1 MIRVKRRIRRG
12 IVGSFSQIS
21 KAHRTLVLDFPKFLP
36 SNNYKNATPLSL
48 SRRSSSESEMDAVS
62 SAKSILE
69 KPLKL
74 LTEDD
79 ISQLTR
85 EDCRKFL
92 KDKGMRRP
100 SWNKSQAIQQVLSL
114 KALFEP
120 GDDSGAGILRKIL
133 VSPNPTRVTATSA
146 EPASEV
152 GARIPLQEDD
162 RRDSPRSAEFSGSEK
177 DSYNT
182 LSPSRSPAETSALVG
197 QMTIFYSGKVS
208 VYNGVPP
215 EKARSIMHFA
225 ANPIDLPE
233 YGVSASA
240 RMTSRPMSSKEKM
253 VEPSHYGLEKANA
266 SRDSD
271 AEGQANRK
279 VSLQRYLDK
288 RKDSRRL
295 FKNKKA
301 PGVASSSLEMYLNR
315 SQPVTNAY
323 SQSLSGGGTGGEQHE
338 SPENQRRSPNLSV
351 DLNSDLNSEGSSIHE
366 KQFKSRQGMFP
377 SSETWH
383 KKVELE
389 ES

>member
-1 MIRVKRRIRRG
+1 M
-12 IVGSFSQIS
+12 
-21 KAHRTLVLDFPKFLP
+21 
-36 SNNYKNATPLSL
+36 NAG
-48 SRRSSSESEMDAVS
+48 VS

-92 KDKGMRRP
+92 KDKGMRKP

-133 VSPNPTRVTATSA
+133 VSPNPTR
-146 EPASEV
+146 
-152 GARIPLQEDD
+152 EDD
-162 RRDSPRSAEFSGSEK
+162 GSSLRRDSPRSAEFSGSEK

-182 LSPSRSPAETSALVG
+182 LSPRSPAETSALVG

-208 VYNGVPP
+208 VFDGVPP

-233 YGVSASA
+233 YDVSASA
-240 RMTSRPMSSKEKM
+240 RMISRPMAMSKEKM
-253 VEPSHYGLEKANA
+253 VEPLHYGLEKANA
-266 SRDSD
+266 FRDSD

-279 VSLQRYLDK
+279 VSLQRYLEK
-288 RKDSRRL
+288 RKDRRL
-295 FKNKKA
+295 FKNKKE
-301 PGVASSSLEMYLNR
+301 PGVASSSLELYLNR
-315 SQPVTNAY
+315 SQPVINAAAAY
-323 SQSLSGGGTGGEQHE
+323 SQNLIGRTGGEQHE
-338 SPENQRRSPNLSV
+338 SPENQTRSPNLSV
-351 DLNSDLNSEGSSIHE
+351 DLNSDLNSEDN
-366 KQFKSRQGMFP
+366 
-377 SSETWH
+377 
-383 KKVELE
+383 
-389 ES
+389 

>member
-1 MIRVKRRIRRG
+1 
-12 IVGSFSQIS
+12 
-21 KAHRTLVLDFPKFLP
+21 
-36 SNNYKNATPLSL
+36 
-48 SRRSSSESEMDAVS
+48 MDAAGGGVT

-133 VSPNPTRVTATSA
+133 VSPPNPNPTRVTTANEQIRS
-146 EPASEV
+146 
-152 GARIPLQEDD
+152 QEDD
-162 RRDSPRSAEFSGSEK
+162 GSSLRRDSPRSAEFSGGSVPDK

-182 LSPSRSPAETSALVG
+182 LSPRSPAETSAPVG

-208 VYNGVPP
+208 VYDGVPP
-215 EKARSIMHFA
+215 EKARSIMQFA

-240 RMTSRPMSSKEKM
+240 RMISKPMTMSKEKM

-279 VSLQRYLDK
+279 VSLQRYLEK
-288 RKDSRRL
+288 RKDRRL

-323 SQSLSGGGTGGEQHE
+323 SQSLGGGTGRGEQHD
-338 SPENQRRSPNLSV
+338 SAENQRRSPNLSV
-351 DLNSDLNSEGSSIHE
+351 DLNSDLNSEDN
-366 KQFKSRQGMFP
+366 
-377 SSETWH
+377 
-383 KKVELE
+383 
-389 ES
+389 

>member
-1 MIRVKRRIRRG
+1 
-12 IVGSFSQIS
+12 
-21 KAHRTLVLDFPKFLP
+21 
-36 SNNYKNATPLSL
+36 SNNYKNATPLSLSL

-271 AEGQANRK
+271 AESQANRK

-351 DLNSDLNSEGSSIHE
+351 DLNSDLNSEGKKIMNENHIGNL
-366 KQFKSRQGMFP
+366 KSFC
-377 SSETWH
+377 
-383 KKVELE
+383 
-389 ES
+389 

>member
-1 MIRVKRRIRRG
+1 
-12 IVGSFSQIS
+12 
-21 KAHRTLVLDFPKFLP
+21 LVLDFPKFLP
-36 SNNYKNATPLSL
+36 SNNYKNATPLSLSL

-133 VSPNPTRVTATSA
+133 VSPNPTRVTATST
-146 EPASEV
+146 EPANEV
-152 GARIPLQEDD
+152 GARIPFQEDD

-208 VYNGVPP
+208 VYDGVPP
-215 EKARSIMHFA
+215 EKVNEITFIFSCLTFMVSCISLPILVLQARSIMHFA

-240 RMTSRPMSSKEKM
+240 RLTSRPMTMSKEKM
-253 VEPSHYGLEKANA
+253 VEPPHYGYGLEKANA

-301 PGVASSSLEMYLNR
+301 PGVASSSLEMYLSR

-351 DLNSDLNSEGSSIHE
+351 DLNSDLNSEGKKIMNENHIGNL
-366 KQFKSRQGMFP
+366 KSFC
-377 SSETWH
+377 
-383 KKVELE
+383 LNN
-389 ES
+389 